1 LCRKFPVSRRSRWQT
16 EMAEVM
22 DARWRHHGGEAVVQ
36 FERRQDLRASALVGI
51 VLMYGGVWRTVL
63 GRALREASPPLRP
76 A

>member
-1 LCRKFPVSRRSRWQT
+1 MSRRSRWQT

-22 DARWRHHGGEAVVQ
+22 EARWRHHGGEAIEQ

-51 VLMYGGVWRTVL
+51 VL